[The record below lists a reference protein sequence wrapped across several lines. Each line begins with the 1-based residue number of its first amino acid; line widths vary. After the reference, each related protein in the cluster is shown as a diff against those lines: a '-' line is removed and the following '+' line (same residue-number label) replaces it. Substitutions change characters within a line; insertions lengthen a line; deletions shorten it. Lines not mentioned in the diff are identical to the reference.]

1 MQKNL
6 FLAAAAAALI
16 AGATIAAPAQASMTC
31 QEAAKAKADGMKDRV
46 MYKRECKK
54 AYKSAQ
60 GKEGPLSK
68 LNILKD
74 RS

>member
-16 AGATIAAPAQASMTC
+16 AGATVAAPAQAATTC
-31 QEAAKAKADGMKDRV
+31 QEAAKAKSEHFKDRV

-54 AYKSAQ
+54 AYKAAQ
-60 GKEGPLSK
+60 GKDGPLAK
-68 LNILKD
+68 LKD